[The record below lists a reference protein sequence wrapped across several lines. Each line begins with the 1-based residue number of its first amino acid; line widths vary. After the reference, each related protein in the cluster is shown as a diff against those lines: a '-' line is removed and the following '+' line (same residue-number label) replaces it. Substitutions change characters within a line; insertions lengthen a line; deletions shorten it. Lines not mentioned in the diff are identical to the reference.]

1 MFYILMDEAA
11 AGAQNPQGL
20 GSMLPLL
27 LIYVVFFAI
36 LYFVLIRPQ
45 RKQQKEQTKMQNAI
59 TNGDWVL
66 LNNGMYGKVVN
77 VINENL
83 MVEFGTNRSII
94 VPVRR
99 DQVIGK
105 QEPDLTQKTIEEVEK
120 APEDAVIG
128 NDLAEDQLDKY
139 DQYLL
144 EKGNKKSKN
153 PFEKKK

>member
-11 AGAQNPQGL
+11 PAGG
-20 GSMLPLL
+20 GIESMLPLL

-77 VINENL
+77 VINDNL
-83 MVEFGTNRSII
+83 MVEFGTNRSVI

-99 DQVIGK
+99 DQVMGK
-105 QEPDLTQKTIEEVEK
+105 QEPDLTQKTVEEVEK
-120 APEDAVIG
+120 APEDAVVG

-139 DQYLL
+139 DQYIL
-144 EKGNKKSKN
+144 EKGGKKSKN